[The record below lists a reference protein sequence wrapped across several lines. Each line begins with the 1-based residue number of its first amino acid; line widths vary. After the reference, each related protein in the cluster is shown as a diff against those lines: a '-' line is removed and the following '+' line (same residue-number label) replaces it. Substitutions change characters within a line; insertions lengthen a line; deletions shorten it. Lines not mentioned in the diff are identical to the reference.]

1 MKWSMESGYK
11 CTKVLKWL
19 AVDTALTG
27 NYASRRERA
36 LVD

>member
-1 MKWSMESGYK
+1 MKWFMEPGYK

-27 NYASRRERA
+27 DYASRRERA